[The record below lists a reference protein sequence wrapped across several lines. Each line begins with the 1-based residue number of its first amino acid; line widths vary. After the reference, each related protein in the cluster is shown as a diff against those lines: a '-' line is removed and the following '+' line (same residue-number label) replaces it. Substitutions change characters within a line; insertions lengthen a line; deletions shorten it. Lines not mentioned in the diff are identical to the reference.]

1 MYVKSVLSYSSFLKV
16 TYICRGGGSSPLIR
30 LPHILRRGT
39 PRIRTPPLLY
49 YVRTYVRRPCV
60 TICTICDHFLFLGAC
75 HPIICA
81 AIPSEGRSRSRKSQ
95 AKAAEPFPPTA
106 GPKPLPAPAC
116 TAPPRSSPCPAGHM
130 MLGGWPTKPTPS
142 EVWPTPEQMTA

>member
-1 MYVKSVLSYSSFLKV
+1 MYVKSALSDSSFLKV
-16 TYICRGGGSSPLIR
+16 IFVEVANPPPLIR

-39 PRIRTPPLLY
+39 PRIRRPY
-49 YVRTYVRRPCV
+49 SITYVRRPCV

-81 AIPSEGRSRSRKSQ
+81 AIPSKGQSRSRKSQ
-95 AKAAEPFPPTA
+95 AKTADPFPPTA

-116 TAPPRSSPCPAGHM
+116 AASPCSAACPAGHI
-130 MLGGWPTKPTPS
+130 MLGGLAHQANPKRNVANP
-142 EVWPTPEQMTA
+142 